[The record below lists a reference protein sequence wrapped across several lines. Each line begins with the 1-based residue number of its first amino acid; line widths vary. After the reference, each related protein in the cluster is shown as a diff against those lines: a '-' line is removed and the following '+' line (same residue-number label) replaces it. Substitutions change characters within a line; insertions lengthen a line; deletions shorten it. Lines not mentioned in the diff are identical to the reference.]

1 AFRSRMDLPN
11 DKWRVRILSDRTEL
25 APRRS
30 CSVRP
35 GLPTRWRRSSA
46 KQSDHGVKTL
56 FLFTHSPKGLL
67 MAGGFEHA
75 AIQFLHAYGYIALF
89 ALLALE
95 TAMILHFVPSE
106 VIVTVAAA
114 TLATD
119 GTRLALVIVVSTL
132 GATAGS
138 LALYAFAR
146 YGGRRFLDRHPRFFG
161 LTEQRRARLDG
172 WFRRPAGESLV
183 FFLRM
188 LPFVRAAV
196 SIPAGLAEMEVG
208 RFTLYSAAGSLV
220 FNAVLAYSAY
230 AVRANPDALAEIRQV
245 IAYSTSRWPFF
256 LALACIAL
264 AAVYLLY
271 RRRRAYLGAPD
282 VAVRH
287 VLRTSAIA
295 AIIAGLI
302 LLGLSLYA
310 PRSTYA
316 AVTWIAVDAGRLAEQ
331 YNVSALLFLL
341 SIALGAITLGLFI
354 LSFLP
359 FLERVTK
366 AIFSRMKKHESKGPP

>member
-1 AFRSRMDLPN
+1 
-11 DKWRVRILSDRTEL
+11 
-25 APRRS
+25 
-30 CSVRP
+30 
-35 GLPTRWRRSSA
+35 
-46 KQSDHGVKTL
+46 
-56 FLFTHSPKGLL
+56 

-89 ALLALE
+89 VLLALE

-146 YGGRRFLDRHPRFFG
+146 YGGRKFLDRHPRFFG

-196 SIPAGLAEMEVG
+196 SIPAGLADMEVG

-282 VAVRH
+282 LAVRH
-287 VLRTSAIA
+287 VFRTSAIA
-295 AIIAGLI
+295 SIIAGLI

-316 AVTWIAVDAGRLAEQ
+316 AVTWIAVDVGRLAEQ

-366 AIFSRMKKHESKGPP
+366 AIFKRMKKHESKGPP